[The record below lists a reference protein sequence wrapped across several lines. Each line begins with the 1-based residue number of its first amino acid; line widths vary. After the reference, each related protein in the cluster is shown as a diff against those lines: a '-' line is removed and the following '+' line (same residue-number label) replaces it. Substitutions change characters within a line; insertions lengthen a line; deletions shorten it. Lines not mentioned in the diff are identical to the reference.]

1 MKLGDDLRAALR
13 QHARKGG
20 KTSRRRQVDRIH
32 QFLQF
37 CATKGVRA
45 PEQIGKRHVH
55 EWYEECNLSAST
67 LRDRFYA
74 ISLLWEWMGRGQP
87 PRPPSRVTSNAK
99 QDLRQ
104 RDQPS
109 KNSHDQP
116 LDSGFS
122 PGTVG

>member
-1 MKLGDDLRAALR
+1 MKLGDDLRAVLR

-20 KTSRRRQVDRIH
+20 KTSRRRQIDRIH
-32 QFLQF
+32 QFLRF
-37 CATKGVRA
+37 CATKGVRS

-55 EWYEECNLSAST
+55 QWYEESNLSTTT

-74 ISLLWEWMGRGQP
+74 VSLLWEWMGRGQP
-87 PRPPSRVTSNAK
+87 PKPPSLVTSNAK

-104 RDQPS
+104 HDQPS
-109 KNSHDQP
+109 KIFQGLP

-122 PGTVG
+122 SGSVD